1 MKSSD
6 AALDSK
12 AHFNVAIR
20 RVFFI
25 GIAFLAPLTALKIN
39 EIQTVYI
46 ISLAALSI
54 AAAAVFQNSLK
65 LRGNADILSL
75 LKKYVLFLC
84 AAAILAL
91 WALRSPSFPPPGTP
105 LLKHAPF
112 ISVARLTELIAV
124 ISIMLFT
131 AQFIVDR
138 SSLCALMCQGYIY
151 GGLISSAYGIA
162 SWVGAHLGIH
172 LTGAYGNTDRI
183 RGFFIEGGPFGVYLI
198 SVILVALFRKTVLR
212 RGDPRGFWIQMALL
226 FIALVGSQS
235 KAGILLAMCLGV
247 FYLFV
252 THRSRHLLLLLP
264 LFIGLALSV
273 NIVGQLRGYAESYLN
288 FSKLARERPDDTDL
302 IEGRVM
308 GAILVPI
315 MVAHHPISGIGIG
328 NYSLERNN
336 PEYLGT
342 FPKAPGWD
350 LPGLGLLGDAAE
362 LGIPLLLYLSWLLW
376 RPVVIAKRAQTHPL
390 VIVLGAY
397 QIFAELLGVQTTF
410 VYPWIVSG
418 IVIGY
423 SVVLWKERQTSMGTA
438 VKAS

>member
-1 MKSSD
+1 MN
-6 AALDSK
+6 ACNPITDSK
-12 AHFNVAIR
+12 YHFNLAIR

-25 GIAFLAPLTALKIN
+25 GLAILAPLTALKID

-46 ISLAALSI
+46 FSLAALSI
-54 AAAAVFQNSLK
+54 AAAAVFHNSLQ
-65 LRGNADILSL
+65 LRGNIDVLSL
-75 LKKYVLFLC
+75 LKKYVLFLGL
-84 AAAILAL
+84 AAILAL
-91 WALRSPSFPPPGTP
+91 WALRLPSFPPPGTP

-112 ISVARLTELIAV
+112 ISVARLAQLAAV
-124 ISIMLFT
+124 ISVLLFT

-138 SSLCALMCQGYIY
+138 SSMSALMCQCYIY
-151 GGLISSAYGIA
+151 GGLISSVYGIA
-162 SWVGAHLGIH
+162 SWIGTHVGIH
-172 LTGAYGNTDRI
+172 LSGAYGSTDRI

-198 SVILVALFRKTVLR
+198 SVMLVTLFRRAVLQ

-226 FIALVGSQS
+226 FTAFVGSQS
-235 KAGILLAMCLGV
+235 KAGILLAICLGV
-247 FYLFV
+247 FYLV
-252 THRSRHLLLLLP
+252 ITHRARHLLLLLP
-264 LFIGLALSV
+264 LFIGLAFSV

-288 FSKLARERPDDTDL
+288 FSRLARERPHDTDL

-362 LGIPLLLYLSWLLW
+362 FGIPLLLYLCWLLW
-376 RPVVIAKRAQTHPL
+376 RPVVIAKRAQAHPL
-390 VIVLGAY
+390 VVILGAY
-397 QIFAELLGVQTTF
+397 QILADILGVQTTF

-423 SVVLWKERQTSMGTA
+423 SLLLRKERHSSRDA
-438 VKAS
+438 ARAS